1 MGRVITILSNCFF
14 FLISSYQC
22 ILKPLLQILTATFS
36 SYLSLHLGDF
46 LKSRL
51 PGFFQQ
57 NDLDFDTILKDLGL
71 FYSAMM
77 AKDPDSFVASKAADD
92 FTSSTNCVNAT
103 ADSKIE
109 CNAGF
114 VLDQSKVLCY
124 KDLKLKAQYENGVS
138 LCNGLDA
145 GLINIFANNQIL
157 DFAKLFDLGKVHLG
171 LCIFPIPEN

>member
-1 MGRVITILSNCFF
+1 MFVDDF
-14 FLISSYQC
+14 
-22 ILKPLLQILTATFS
+22 ILKTLLQILTATFS
-36 SYLSLHLGDF
+36 PFLNLHLGDF

-51 PGFFQQ
+51 PGFLQQ
-57 NDLDFDTILKDLGL
+57 NKLDFDTILKDLDL

-77 AKDPDSFVASKAADD
+77 TKDPDSFVASKAAAD
-92 FTSSTNCVNAT
+92 FTSSNCVNAT
-103 ADSKIE
+103 AESKIE

-124 KDLKLKAQYENGVS
+124 KDLKLKAQHENGVS
-138 LCNGLDA
+138 LCNGMDA

-157 DFAKLFDLGKVHLG
+157 DFAKLFDLGKVHLR

>member
-1 MGRVITILSNCFF
+1 
-14 FLISSYQC
+14 
-22 ILKPLLQILTATFS
+22 LLQILTATFS

-46 LKSRL
+46 LKSKL
-51 PGFFQQ
+51 PGFFHQ
-57 NDLDFDTILKDLGL
+57 NDFDTVLKDLGL

-77 AKDPDSFVASKAADD
+77 AKDPDSFVASKAAAD
-92 FTSSTNCVNAT
+92 FTSSNCVNVT